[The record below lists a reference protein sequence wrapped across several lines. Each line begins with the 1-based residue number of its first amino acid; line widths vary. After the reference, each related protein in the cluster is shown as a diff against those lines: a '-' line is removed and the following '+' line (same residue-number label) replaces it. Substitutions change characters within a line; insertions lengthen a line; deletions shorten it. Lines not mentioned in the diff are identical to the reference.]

1 MGSGDLTE
9 VSIFDSTPSYTE
21 LSQAID
27 CTSGSV
33 PASLTC
39 IPVTVNGTNA
49 VGYEGEVRWDM
60 TGSLLVGE
68 QGTVVYQIIIK

>member
-1 MGSGDLTE
+1 
-9 VSIFDSTPSYTE
+9 
-21 LSQAID
+21 
-27 CTSGSV
+27 
-33 PASLTC
+33 
-39 IPVTVNGTNA
+39 IPVTANGTNA